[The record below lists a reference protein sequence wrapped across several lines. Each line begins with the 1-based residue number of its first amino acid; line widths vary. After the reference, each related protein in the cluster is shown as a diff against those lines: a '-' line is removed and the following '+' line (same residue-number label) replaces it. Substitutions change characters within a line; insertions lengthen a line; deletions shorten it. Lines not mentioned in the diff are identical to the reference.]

1 MHRIINLLNQKNH
14 YLEKFYSLNEE
25 ELLNF
30 AKNDFD
36 HLESFYQTRE
46 EILNVIRYVDD
57 EIEKAETVELSA
69 KEKSQVNEAL
79 VTKDE
84 YVARIL
90 SQDLE
95 ILSCIESAK
104 SSIIRELQEI
114 KKAKKAVGSY
124 KSKIIVNRLD
134 EEA

>member
-1 MHRIINLLNQKNH
+1 MHRIINLLDQKNH
-14 YLEKFYSLNEE
+14 YLEKFYSLNEN

-30 AKNDFD
+30 ANKNFD

-46 EILNVIRYVDD
+46 DILNTIRYIDD
-57 EIEKAETVELSA
+57 EIDKAETSILAAE
-69 KEKSQVNEAL
+69 EKRQMNEAL
-79 VTKDE
+79 AIKDE

-90 SQDLE
+90 AQDLE

-114 KKAKKAVGSY
+114 KRAKKAVGSY
-124 KSKIIVNRLD
+124 KSKSTVNRLD

>member
-1 MHRIINLLNQKNH
+1 MHRIISLLDQKNH

-30 AKNDFD
+30 AQKNFD
-36 HLESFYQTRE
+36 HLEEFYRTRE
-46 EILNVIRYVDD
+46 EILNLIRYIDQELD
-57 EIEKAETVELSA
+57 KLETAELSSA
-69 KEKSQVNEAL
+69 EKRHAQEAL
-79 VTKDE
+79 AIKEE
-84 YVARIL
+84 YVTRIL
-90 SQDLE
+90 AQDLE

-114 KKAKKAVGSY
+114 KRTKKAVGSY
-124 KSKIIVNRLD
+124 KSKTTVNRLD

>member
-1 MHRIINLLNQKNH
+1 MHRIINLLDQKNH

-30 AKNDFD
+30 AKNNFD
-36 HLESFYQTRE
+36 HLEEFYKTRE

-57 EIEKAETVELSA
+57 EIDKTQTAALSLEEKR
-69 KEKSQVNEAL
+69 QMNEAL
-79 VTKDE
+79 SIKDE
-84 YVARIL
+84 YVGRIL
-90 SQDLE
+90 AQDLE

-114 KKAKKAVGSY
+114 RKAKKAVGSY
-124 KSKIIVNRLD
+124 KSKTIVNRLD